1 MAYNN
6 YFPQYQPQMMGYGQY
21 PTMNYQQQQATIQN
35 SGFVSVPS
43 EVVARNYP
51 VAPGN
56 SVTFIDENAPY
67 CYTKTMGFSQ
77 LDRPKFEKFKLV
89 KEEEPLQPPEV
100 DEVKQEYALKSELN
114 DLSAEI
120 EIIKKTIEK
129 FSAREVKE
137 GNEGNGEPVISK
149 QTEQ

>member
-137 GNEGNGEPVISK
+137 GNGEPAISK

>member
-1 MAYNN
+1 MKMAYNN

-100 DEVKQEYALKSELN
+100 DEVKREYALKSELN

-129 FSAREVKE
+129 FSAREV
-137 GNEGNGEPVISK
+137 EGNGEPVISK